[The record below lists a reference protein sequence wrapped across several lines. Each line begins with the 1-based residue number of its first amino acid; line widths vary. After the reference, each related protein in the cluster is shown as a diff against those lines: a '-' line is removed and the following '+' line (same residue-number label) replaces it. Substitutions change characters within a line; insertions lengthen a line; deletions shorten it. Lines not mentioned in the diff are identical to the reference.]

1 MQKPHEIVLKYQQS
15 PAFRLLEER
24 LKPSASSVHLQGTP
38 GSLPAFLIAAYAWKH
53 SNTPLVC
60 LARDREEAAY
70 LLNDLENLYLQDK
83 VFFYPESY
91 RRPYDV
97 EETDNA
103 NILMR
108 TETLNAI
115 SEGKARIIV
124 TYPASLVEKVITRE
138 NIDQKTLRLKQ
149 GEAVDP
155 DFVFDVL
162 IEYGFERD
170 DFVYEP
176 GQFAIRG
183 GIIDV
188 FSYAYDLPF
197 RIEFAGNQVG
207 SIRSFDPETQLSKQH
222 HAEIDIL
229 ANIEQ
234 KTGEET
240 RIPFFDFIPQQS
252 VWWMYDA
259 VSAREV
265 VQKYYDKAVEAYIQ
279 LSGEIKRSERAQ
291 LFITAADFQSGIQ
304 RFSRVVLSG
313 HADASAITWQALPQP
328 EFHKNFN
335 LLFDYLQQN
344 LQQQITTYIFS
355 DQTRQIERIKN
366 IFHDLIEKSKKTQPN
381 YSLFEPVSFSIRE
394 GFMDQD
400 MQIACFTDHQIF
412 ERYKRFQLKSTYSK
426 NQSLTLRELTN
437 LNPGDYVTHIDH
449 GIGQFAGL
457 EKIDVNGKPQEA
469 VKLIY
474 KDGDA
479 IYVSIHSLHRIAKY
493 TGKDAKPPVLNKIGS
508 NTWQTLKAKT
518 KKKVKALAFDLIKLY
533 AKRKSEKGFAF
544 MPDTYLQHELEAS
557 FMYEDTPDQFKATQD
572 VKADMEKSYPMDRLV
587 CGDVGFGKTE
597 VAIRAAFKAVADGKQ
612 VAVLVPTTILAL
624 QHYKTFSNRLKD
636 FPCTVDYIN
645 RFRSAKEQKEVLKK
659 LEEGKIDI
667 LIGTHKL
674 VSSDVKFKDLGLLII
689 DEEQK
694 FGVSTKDKLKTL
706 KVNVDTLT
714 LTATPIPRTLQF
726 SLLGARDLSIIRTP
740 PANRYPV
747 QTELRGFNE
756 EVIRDAIMYEV
767 NRNGQVF
774 FIHNRIQNLPEIT
787 GMIQRLCPDVKIR
800 YAHGQM
806 DGKQLEDIMLEFI
819 EGDVDVLVST
829 SIVESGLDI
838 PNANT
843 IIINDAHNFGL
854 SDLHQMRGRVG
865 RSNKKAF
872 CYLLTPPFITL
883 TEDARKRLN
892 ALVEFSDLGSGFNIA
907 MKDLDIRGAGD
918 LLGADQS
925 GFINEMGYETYQKIL
940 NEALQ
945 ELKENEFREVFEKE
959 INAPDHAWVEDCQ
972 IDTDLEILIPES
984 YIDNITERL
993 ILYKELDSLEK
1004 EEDITQFKIRLEDRF
1019 GKLPPPTE
1027 ALLDTIRLRILAKEM
1042 GIEKILLKKGSFVA
1056 YFVSSPRS
1064 PFYQSEVFQQ
1074 ILRFLQLPQ
1083 ARQVEMKQKNDK
1095 LGLSFPNVHT
1105 VAKAYEWLRQM
1116 HEYKEQTVIEN
1127 Q

>member
-1 MQKPHEIVLKYQQS
+1 MQLPHEIVLKYQKSPLFHQLEEQLRAS
-15 PAFRLLEER
+15 PAV
-24 LKPSASSVHLQGTP
+24 VHLQGTA
-38 GSLPAFLIAAYAWKH
+38 GSLPAFLMAAYAWKYDK
-53 SNTPLVC
+53 LLIC
-60 LARDREEAAY
+60 MARDREEAAY
-70 LLNDLENLYLQDK
+70 LLNDLENLYLRDR

-115 SEGKARIIV
+115 SEGKARVIV
-124 TYPASLVEKVITRE
+124 TYPAALVEKVITRE
-138 NIDQKTLRLKQ
+138 HIDKKTLRLTQ

-197 RIEFAGNQVG
+197 RIEFSGNKVG

-222 HAEIDIL
+222 LTEIDIL

-234 KTGEET
+234 KTGEEF
-240 RIPFFDFIPQQS
+240 RIPFFEFIS
-252 VWWMYDA
+252 SNALWWIFDP
-259 VSAREV
+259 VSSREV
-265 VQKYYDKAVEAYIQ
+265 VQKYYDKAVEAYNH
-279 LSGEIKRSERAQ
+279 LSGEIKRLEPAQ
-291 LFITAADFQSGIQ
+291 LFITAADFQQGIQ
-304 RFSRVVLSG
+304 KFSQVVLNGPTES
-313 HADASAITWQALPQP
+313 SVVLWNAIPQP

-335 LLFDYLQQN
+335 LLFDFLQQN
-344 LQQQITTYIFS
+344 LIQQITTYIFS
-355 DQTRQIERIKN
+355 DQLRQIERIKN
-366 IFHDLIEKSKKTQPN
+366 IFHDLIEKSKKTQPDA
-381 YSLFEPVSFSIRE
+381 SLFEPVPFAIRE
-394 GFMDQD
+394 GFIDQEL
-400 MQIACFTDHQIF
+400 QIACFTDHQIF
-412 ERYKRFQLKSTYSK
+412 ERYKRFQLKSSYSK

-474 KDGDA
+474 KDGDV

-518 KKKVKALAFDLIKLY
+518 KKKVKELAFDLIKLY
-533 AKRKSEKGFAF
+533 AKRRSEKGHAYSA
-544 MPDTYLQHELEAS
+544 DTYLQHELEAS
-557 FMYEDTPDQFKATQD
+557 FMYEDTPDQYKATQD
-572 VKADMEKSYPMDRLV
+572 VKADMEKPYPMDRLV

-645 RFRSAKEQKEVLKK
+645 RFRTAKEQKEVLKK

-674 VSSDVKFKDLGLLII
+674 VGNDVKFKDLGLLII

-706 KVNVDTLT
+706 KTNVDTLT
-714 LTATPIPRTLQF
+714 LSATPIPRTLQF

-740 PANRYPV
+740 PPNRYPV

-806 DGKQLEDIMLEFI
+806 DGKQLEEIMLEFI
-819 EGDVDVLVST
+819 EGDIDVLVST

-872 CYLLTPPFITL
+872 CYLLTPPISTL

-945 ELKENEFREVFEKE
+945 ELKENEFRDVFEEE
-959 INAPDHAWVEDCQ
+959 INSPDHAWVEDCQ
-972 IDTDLEILIPES
+972 IETDLEILIPES
-984 YIDNITERL
+984 YVNNITERL
-993 ILYKELDSLEK
+993 ILYKELDGLEK
-1004 EEDITQFKIRLEDRF
+1004 EEEISQFRLRLEDRF
-1019 GKLPPPTE
+1019 GKLPPPAE
-1027 ALLDTIRLRILAKEM
+1027 ALLDTIRLRILAKEL
-1042 GIEKILLKKGSFVA
+1042 GIEKIILKKGSFIA
-1056 YFVSSPRS
+1056 YFVTNPRS
-1064 PFYQSEVFQQ
+1064 PFYQSEVFQR
-1074 ILRFLQLPQ
+1074 ILQFLQLPQ
-1083 ARQVEMKQKNDK
+1083 SRSIEMKQKNDK
-1095 LGLSFPNVHT
+1095 LGLSFSQVNT
-1105 VAKAYEWLRQM
+1105 VAEAYDWLKQM
-1116 HEYKEQTVIEN
+1116 HTFKAEEVVGKE
-1127 Q
+1127 

>member
-1 MQKPHEIVLKYQQS
+1 MQKSLEIIKKYQQS
-15 PAFRLLEER
+15 PLFRLLEEQ
-24 LKPSASSVHLQGTP
+24 LKNSTAVVHLQGTA
-38 GSLPAFLIAAYAWKH
+38 GSLPAFLMAAYAWNH
-53 SNTPLVC
+53 NNLIIC
-60 LARDREEAAY
+60 MARDREDAAY
-70 LLNDLENLYLQDK
+70 LLNDLENLYLREH

-115 SEGKARIIV
+115 SDGKARVIV
-124 TYPASLVEKVITRE
+124 TYPAALVEKVITRE
-138 NIDQKTLRLKQ
+138 HIDKKTLRLKQ

-155 DFVFDVL
+155 DFIFDVL

-197 RIEFAGNQVG
+197 RIEFSGDKVG

-222 HAEIDIL
+222 HTEIDIL

-234 KTGEET
+234 KTGEEV
-240 RIPFFDFIPQQS
+240 RIPFFDFIPHNAL
-252 VWWMYDA
+252 WWIYDP
-259 VSAREV
+259 VLSREV
-265 VQKYYDKAVEAYIQ
+265 VQKYYDKAVDAYLQ
-279 LSGEIKRSERAQ
+279 LSGEIKRLEPAQ
-291 LFITAADFQSGIQ
+291 LFITAADFQQGI
-304 RFSRVVLSG
+304 RKFSQVVLNK
-313 HADASAITWQALPQP
+313 HTETPAITWNAIPQP

-344 LQQQITTYIFS
+344 LSQQTTTYIFS
-355 DQTRQIERIKN
+355 DQPRQIERIKN
-366 IFHDLIEKSKKTQPN
+366 IFHDLIEKNKKSQPDI
-381 YSLFEPVSFSIRE
+381 SLFEPVPFSIRE
-394 GFMDQD
+394 GFIDEGL
-400 MQIACFTDHQIF
+400 QIACFTDHQIF
-412 ERYKRFQLKSTYSK
+412 ERYKRFQLKTSYSK

-493 TGKDAKPPVLNKIGS
+493 TGKDGKPPVLNKIGS

-518 KKKVKALAFDLIKLY
+518 KKKVKELAFDLIKLY
-533 AKRKSEKGFAF
+533 AKRKSEKGHAYS
-544 MPDTYLQHELEAS
+544 PDTYLQHELEAS

-572 VKADMEKSYPMDRLV
+572 VKADMEKPYPMDRLV

-645 RFRSAKEQKEVLKK
+645 RFRSAKQQKEVLKK
-659 LEEGKIDI
+659 LQDGKIDI
-667 LIGTHKL
+667 IIGTHKL
-674 VSSDVKFKDLGLLII
+674 VSNDVKFKDLGLLII

-706 KVNVDTLT
+706 KTNVDTLT
-714 LTATPIPRTLQF
+714 LSATPIPRTLQF

-740 PANRYPV
+740 PPNRYPV

-756 EVIRDAIMYEV
+756 EVIRDAIIYEV

-787 GMIQRLCPDVKIR
+787 GMIQRLCPNVKIR
-800 YAHGQM
+800 FAHGQM

-819 EGDVDVLVST
+819 EGDIDVLIST

-872 CYLLTPPFITL
+872 CYLLTPPFSTL

-940 NEALQ
+940 NQALK
-945 ELKENEFREVFEKE
+945 ELKENEFRDVFEEE
-959 INAPDHAWVEDCQ
+959 INSPDHPWVEDCQ
-972 IDTDLEILIPES
+972 IETDLEILIPET

-993 ILYKELDSLEK
+993 ILYKELDGLEK
-1004 EEDITQFKIRLEDRF
+1004 EEDIAQFRLRMEDRF
-1019 GKLPPPTE
+1019 GKLPPQVE
-1027 ALLDTIRLRILAKEM
+1027 ALIDTIRLRTLAKEL
-1042 GIEKILLKKGSFVA
+1042 GIEKIILKKGSFIA
-1056 YFVSSPRS
+1056 YFVANPRS
-1064 PFYQSEVFQQ
+1064 PFYQSEVFQR
-1074 ILRFLQLPQ
+1074 ILQFLQLPQ
-1083 ARQVEMKQKNDK
+1083 SRHVEMKQKNDK
-1095 LGLSFPNVHT
+1095 LGLSFPQVNS
-1105 VAKAYEWLRQM
+1105 VAKAYEWLKQM
-1116 HEYKEQTVIEN
+1116 HAFKAEEMVTRE
-1127 Q
+1127 

>member
-1 MQKPHEIVLKYQQS
+1 MQPPHEIVLKYQQS
-15 PAFRLLEER
+15 PAFQLLEER
-24 LKPSASSVHLQGTP
+24 LKPSTSTVYLQGTP

-53 SNTPLVC
+53 SNTPLIC

-70 LLNDLENLYLQDK
+70 LLNDLENLYLKDK

-91 RRPYDV
+91 RRPYDI

-115 SEGKARIIV
+115 SERKAHIIV
-124 TYPASLVEKVITRE
+124 SYPASLVEKVITRE
-138 NIDQKTLRLKQ
+138 NIDKKTLRLKQ

-197 RIEFAGNQVG
+197 RIEFSGNKVN

-222 HAEIDIL
+222 HIAIDIL

-259 VSAREV
+259 VSAREGI
-265 VQKYYDKAVEAYIQ
+265 QKYYDKAVEAYVQ
-279 LSGEIKRSERAQ
+279 LSGEIKRSEPGQ

-304 RFSRVVLSG
+304 RFSQVVLFG

-366 IFHDLIEKSKKTQPN
+366 IFHDLIEKSKKTQPDA
-381 YSLFEPVSFSIRE
+381 SLFESVSFSIRE
-394 GFMDQD
+394 GFIDQD

-412 ERYKRFQLKSTYSK
+412 ERYKRFQLKTSFSK

-493 TGKDAKPPVLNKIGS
+493 TSKDGKPPALHKIGS
-508 NTWQTLKAKT
+508 NTWQNLKAKT
-518 KKKVKALAFDLIKLY
+518 KKKVKTLAFDLIKLY

-544 MPDTYLQHELEAS
+544 SPDTYLQHELEAS
-557 FMYEDTPDQFKATQD
+557 FIFEDTPDQLKATQD
-572 VKADMEKSYPMDRLV
+572 VKADMEKPYPMDRLI

-645 RFRSAKEQKEVLKK
+645 RFRSTKEQKEVLQK
-659 LEEGKIDI
+659 LQEGKIDI

-674 VSSDVKFKDLGLLII
+674 VSNDVKFKDLGLLII

-872 CYLLTPPFITL
+872 CYLLTPPLITL
-883 TEDARKRLN
+883 TEEARKRLN

-945 ELKENEFREVFEKE
+945 ELKENEFREVFEEE

-1004 EEDITQFKIRLEDRF
+1004 EEDIAQFRLRLQDRF
-1019 GKLPPPTE
+1019 GELPVQAE
-1027 ALLDTIRLRILAKEM
+1027 ALLDTIRLRILAKEL

-1056 YFVSSPRS
+1056 YFVSNPRS
-1064 PFYQSEVFQQ
+1064 PFYQSEVFQK
-1074 ILRFLQLPQ
+1074 ILHYLQLPI
-1083 ARQVEMKQKNDK
+1083 ARQIEMKQKNEK
-1095 LGLSFPNVHT
+1095 LGLSFPNVKT
-1105 VAKAYEWLRQM
+1105 VAKAYDWLRQI
-1116 HEYKEQTVIEN
+1116 HEFKEQTVIEN
-1127 Q
+1127 S

>member
-1 MQKPHEIVLKYQQS
+1 MQQPHEIVQKYQQS
-15 PAFRLLEER
+15 PAFRLLEEQ
-24 LKPSASSVHLQGTP
+24 LKFSTSTVHMQGTP

-53 SNTPLVC
+53 PNTPLIC

-70 LLNDLENLYLQDK
+70 LLNDLENLYQQDK

-91 RRPYDV
+91 RRPYDI

-115 SEGKARIIV
+115 SEGKADIIV
-124 TYPASLVEKVITRE
+124 TYPAALVEKVITRE
-138 NIDQKTLRLKQ
+138 NIEKKMLRLKQ

-188 FSYAYDLPF
+188 FSYSYDLPF
-197 RIEFAGNQVG
+197 RIEFSGNKVS

-229 ANIEQ
+229 PNIEQ
-234 KTGEET
+234 KTTAET
-240 RIPFFDFIPQQS
+240 RIPFFEFIPRQS
-252 VWWMYDA
+252 LWWIYDA
-259 VSAREV
+259 ISAREV
-265 VQKYYDKAVEAYIQ
+265 IQKYYDKAVEAYIQ
-279 LSGEIKRSERAQ
+279 LSGEIKRSEPAQ

-313 HADASAITWQALPQP
+313 QADTSAITWQAIPQP
-328 EFHKNFN
+328 AFHKNFN
-335 LLFDYLQQN
+335 LLFDYLLQN
-344 LQQQITTYIFS
+344 HQQQITTYIFS
-355 DQTRQIERIKN
+355 DQPRQIERINN
-366 IFHDLIEKSKKTQPN
+366 IFHDLIEKNKKVQPDA
-381 YSLFEPVSFSIRE
+381 SMFEPISFSIHE
-394 GFMDQD
+394 GFIDQSL
-400 MQIACFTDHQIF
+400 QIACFTDHQIF
-412 ERYKRFQLKSTYSK
+412 ERYKRFQLKTSFSK

-457 EKIDVNGKPQEA
+457 EKIDINGKQQEA

-493 TGKDAKPPVLNKIGS
+493 TSKDGKPPVLHKIGS
-508 NTWQTLKAKT
+508 NTWQNLKAKT

-544 MPDTYLQHELEAS
+544 SPDTYLQHELEAS
-557 FMYEDTPDQFKATQD
+557 FMYEDTPDQLKATQD
-572 VKADMEKSYPMDRLV
+572 VKADMEKPYPMDRLI

-645 RFRSAKEQKEVLKK
+645 RFRSTKEQKEVLKK

-674 VSSDVKFKDLGLLII
+674 VSNDVKFKDLGLLII

-694 FGVSTKDKLKTL
+694 FGVNTKDKLKTL

-740 PANRYPV
+740 PPNRYPV

-819 EGDVDVLVST
+819 EGDLDVLVST

-872 CYLLTPPFITL
+872 CYLLTPPFSTL
-883 TEDARKRLN
+883 TEEARKRLN

-907 MKDLDIRGAGD
+907 MRDLDIRGAGD

-940 NEALQ
+940 NEAIQ
-945 ELKENEFREVFEKE
+945 ELKENEFREVFEE
-959 INAPDHAWVEDCQ
+959 EMNAPDHAWVEDCQ

-993 ILYKELDSLEK
+993 ILYKELDCLEK
-1004 EEDITQFKIRLEDRF
+1004 EEDIAQFKIRLEDRF

-1027 ALLDTIRLRILAKEM
+1027 ALLDTIRLRILAKEL
-1042 GIEKILLKKGSFVA
+1042 GIEKILLKKGSFIA
-1056 YFVSSPRS
+1056 YFVSNPRS
-1064 PFYQSEVFQQ
+1064 PFYQSEAFQN
-1074 ILRFLQLPQ
+1074 ILRFLQLPL
-1083 ARQVEMKQKNDK
+1083 ARPIEMKQKNDK

-1116 HEYKEQTVIEN
+1116 HDYKEQTVIEN